1 MRRVLLLDTET
12 TGLDP
17 KVDTCIEVAA
27 VVYDLQHA
35 SPIVSFAALIRAAAN
50 PCEKVNHIPA
60 ALLGEAPPSDLI
72 WPRVASMADACD
84 AILAHNAA
92 FDRGFVP
99 ASLRDAKPWICTQ
112 NDLDWPQ
119 QTKPGQSL
127 VALALAHGLGVA
139 SAHRAAAD
147 CDLLSRLLTRI
158 HEQGTDLASFLSR
171 GLRPKATYQAIVSFA
186 DKDKA
191 KDAGFQ
197 WEPESKRWL
206 RTCAVE
212 DAANFPFLIRKVA

>member
-1 MRRVLLLDTET
+1 MRRVLLLDTES

-17 KVDTCIEVAA
+17 KDACIEVAC
-27 VVYDLQHA
+27 VVFDLAHA
-35 SPIVSFAALIRAAAN
+35 SPIVSFASLIQHHSNAAEA
-50 PCEKVNHIPA
+50 VNRIPA
-60 ALLGEAPPSDLI
+60 ALLAEAPPSALI
-72 WPRVASMADACD
+72 WPRVAAMADGCD

-99 ASLRDAKPWICTQ
+99 AALRDSKPWICTMS
-112 NDLDWPQ
+112 DLEWPQ

-127 VALALAHGLGVA
+127 VALALAHGLGVG

-147 CDLLSRLLTRI
+147 CDLISRLLARI
-158 HEQGTDLASFLSR
+158 AEQGTDLPAFLAR
-171 GLRPKATYQAIVSFA
+171 GLRPKATFQALVSFA

-191 KDAGFQ
+191 KDAGFS

-206 RTCAVE
+206 RTLAIE
-212 DAANFPFLIRKVA
+212 DANFPFQIRKVA